1 MTSKKLIG
9 PYFLENENGYAV
21 TVNKE
26 RYIEMLEV
34 LFPVSVPIES
44 DEWFQQDG
52 ATCHTATVSLDFL
65 RTRFGQRIISNKT
78 DFTWPLRSPDLSPL
92 DYHLVGHMKQKFME
106 HSPASLVELKDIIRD
121 VIAATPGD
129 VLQRVIDAFMDR
141 IQRCKEAGGGLFEQ

>member
-9 PYFLENENGYAV
+9 PYFLENENGDAV

-52 ATCHTATVSLDFL
+52 ATCHTATV
-65 RTRFGQRIISNKT
+65 
-78 DFTWPLRSPDLSPL
+78 FTKLPPNLIW
-92 DYHLVGHMKQKFME
+92 
-106 HSPASLVELKDIIRD
+106 
-121 VIAATPGD
+121 
-129 VLQRVIDAFMDR
+129 
-141 IQRCKEAGGGLFEQ
+141 